1 MDDTPS
7 LRELVE
13 KAVAAVIAAQII
25 YKDDASAVDGII
37 QITSALRLAL
47 ESADDTAG
55 QKRDLEYV
63 LHTCVVDATQHIGSE
78 EALGPLLSLL
88 DIATVLSDKELLLSE
103 TEVVDSSLAFTL
115 LEETMDTVG
124 VGIAQAVFGHIERRA
139 SLLRRGV
146 VATGGKGIV
155 MLKMCNGLLRRIP
168 QADMSELAGRVQV
181 FVANSF
187 ALSERSGVNLRGDT
201 DTRHVARAS
210 ESASGDA
217 VYGDFWLLQRY
228 FADPQ
233 MLKTGDAAA
242 AFIRAATVTVDEFRR
257 TSSSR
262 APPITLDPTGSE
274 TLRHLTSPS
283 LLRMQM
289 GDAQVKCQVLLQLL
303 ILVRHVLALSGDR
316 LRVLRESATN
326 KALAGGFALA
336 DEEQAALRDL
346 RKRATGQLVGAAND
360 RGLFSRTAQFILFH
374 ESCWF
379 RWKAES
385 CKPFEPQPP
394 LPTDLIAEMQA
405 AARSFLAHG
414 TVAFAAPT
422 EGTAPLW
429 ALPPAVAADV
439 EALGC
444 AEQGITLASAMASLD
459 LYCREDCDYELL
471 TASEQTRA
479 DLMQWRAL
487 RESVQD
493 NMFRRL
499 DAASHAL
506 VAVRESL
513 GESAMLME
521 VDTAM

>member
-1 MDDTPS
+1 MDDKPS

-13 KAVAAVIAAQII
+13 KAVAAVIDAQII
-25 YKDDASAVDGII
+25 YKDDASAVEEII

-47 ESADDTAG
+47 ESADDTSG

-63 LHTCVVDATQHIGSE
+63 LHTCVVDATQHIDSE
-78 EALGPLLSLL
+78 EALVPLLSLL
-88 DIATVLSDKELLLSE
+88 DIAAVLSDKELLLSK

-124 VGIAQAVFGHIERRA
+124 RRA

-168 QADMSELAGRVQV
+168 QADMSEFAGRVQV

-210 ESASGDA
+210 ESVSGDA
-217 VYGDFWLLQRY
+217 LYSDFWLLQRY

-257 TSSSR
+257 TISSR
-262 APPITLDPTGSE
+262 APPITLDPTGNE

-303 ILVRHVLALSGDR
+303 ILVRH
-316 LRVLRESATN
+316 SATN
-326 KALAGGFALA
+326 KALTGGFALT

-385 CKPFEPQPP
+385 CKPFEPQPL
-394 LPTDLIAEMQA
+394 LPTELIAEMQA

-422 EGTAPLW
+422 EGAAPLW

-513 GESAMLME
+513 SESAMLME